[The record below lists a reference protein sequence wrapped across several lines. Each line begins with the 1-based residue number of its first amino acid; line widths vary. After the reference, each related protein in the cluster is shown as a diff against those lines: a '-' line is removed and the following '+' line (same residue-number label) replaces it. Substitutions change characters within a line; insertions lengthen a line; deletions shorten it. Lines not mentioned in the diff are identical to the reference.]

1 MAGSINEI
9 GRQVA
14 DSNRIANEAVDQA
27 QKTDA
32 RIAELSLAANRIGDV
47 TQLITTIAEQTN
59 LLALN
64 ATIEA
69 ARAGDAGRGFAV
81 VAQEVKALA
90 AQTAKA
96 TSEISTQIAG
106 MQAATQDLVVAIKE
120 ISGTIGTGF
129 RNRRGD
135 RRRHRGAGRR
145 DPGNRPQRA
154 AGGPWL
160 HAGRDQH
167 RRRQPRRRR
176 YRLGVLPGAFVR
188 ANAFERKQAPEG
200 RGGQIPRHRPGCV
213 ESSGLIVL
221 RAAVA
226 QPAPMARSRHGLSP
240 RHRCHH
246 LCLR

>member
-1 MAGSINEI
+1 MVATARKRRPPTCSRSPPPRRKWPASINEI
-9 GRQVA
+9 GRRCA

-69 ARAGDAGRGFAV
+69 ARAGKAGRGFAV

-96 TSEISTQIAG
+96 TSEIATQIAG
-106 MQAATQDLVVAIKE
+106 MQAATRIRWSPSRRSAARSAGFPKSQRRSPPRSR
-120 ISGTIGTGF
+120 SG
-129 RNRRGD
+129 
-135 RRRHRGAGRR
+135 RRH
-145 DPGNRPQRA
+145 PGNRPQRA
-154 AGGPWL
+154 AGGHRL

-167 RRRQPRRRR
+167 RRRQSQRRR
-176 YRLGVLPGAFVR
+176 YRYGVFPSACVG
-188 ANAFERKQAPEG
+188 ANAVQRKQAPEG
-200 RGGQIPRHRPGCV
+200 RSGQIPRHRPGCV
-213 ESSGLIVL
+213 RFRE
-221 RAAVA
+221 R
-226 QPAPMARSRHGLSP
+226 
-240 RHRCHH
+240 
-246 LCLR
+246 